1 MKLNI
6 RIVKYPTNLLLK
18 LCIAVGTATTAIKY
32 TLTYYMLCTYIPYT
46 IIYIYIY
53 VLVKAPPRV
62 CMKNK
67 ARGGVSRDKYSMRRS
82 RVLYLSRDTPRVL
95 YFSYQRAKGVL

>member
-1 MKLNI
+1 MYI
-6 RIVKYPTNLLLK
+6 
-18 LCIAVGTATTAIKY
+18 
-32 TLTYYMLCTYIPYT
+32 YMYIYMYVY
-46 IIYIYIY
+46 IYVYIYICIYIYMYIYIYVY

-67 ARGGVSRDKYSMRRS
+67 ARGGVSRDKYSTRRS

-95 YFSYQRAKGVL
+95 YFSCKQAKGVL